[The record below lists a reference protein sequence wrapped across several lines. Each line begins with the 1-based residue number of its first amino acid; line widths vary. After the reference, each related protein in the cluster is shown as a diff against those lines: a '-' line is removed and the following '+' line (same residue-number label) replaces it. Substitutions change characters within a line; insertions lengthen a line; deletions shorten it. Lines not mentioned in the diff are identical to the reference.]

1 MASAQPSPAA
11 ATRAR
16 KEASASLAAAARAV
30 SSAQRGVQPL
40 FVHGLQRHGG
50 RAGALQRA
58 AGVDGDADEPCL
70 EVARLP
76 QGADVAPRCNE
87 RILHGVG
94 RIGVVA
100 VQATGGDAVQGG
112 AAGARQPLEG
122 VRVAALGPAHETR
135 QRSTV
140 QGFRGHGCSLSLL
153 RETRYPV
160 RPLDASAPAQCDRP
174 YGKLR
179 ALIPKARG
187 WGTDRRRCSR
197 RSGGCGRGRTRGR
210 NAPTGG

>member
-1 MASAQPSPAA
+1 M
-11 ATRAR
+11 
-16 KEASASLAAAARAV
+16 
-30 SSAQRGVQPL
+30 
-40 FVHGLQRHGG
+40 
-50 RAGALQRA
+50 
-58 AGVDGDADEPCL
+58 
-70 EVARLP
+70 
-76 QGADVAPRCNE
+76 
-87 RILHGVG
+87 
-94 RIGVVA
+94 A

-179 ALIPKARG
+179 ASYVFFSDCSCGGGSTIRIRSISIGCYSNRFEISISNASAILYSVSKDGLARPLSM
-187 WGTDRRRCSR
+187 RLS
-197 RSGGCGRGRTRGR
+197 
-210 NAPTGG
+210 